1 MRHQPLEEILNRAAA
16 LETTPILSRRERLGR
31 WAEVLGRNPRRL
43 LQPLKFIEF
52 YAPTERKKLRAEQTP
67 IALAFADPVLRAA
80 GLAGDTLG
88 DAQGFFGLSDE
99 EAHFLLCDC
108 HWNGRMT
115 GGAASRRVRA
125 VATGGFLLRLWMAS
139 QGD

>member
-1 MRHQPLEEILNRAAA
+1 MRYQPLEEILNRAAA
-16 LETTPILSRRERLGR
+16 LEASPILSRRERLAR
-31 WAEVLGRNPRRL
+31 WAELLGRNSSRL

-52 YAPTERKKLRAEQTP
+52 YAPTERRKLRAEQSP
-67 IALAFADPVLRAA
+67 IAVAYADPVLRAA

-88 DAQGFFGLSDE
+88 DAERFFGLTDK

-108 HWNGRMT
+108 HWRGRMT
-115 GGAASRRVRA
+115 GGAASRRVKA
-125 VATGGFLLRLWMAS
+125 VATGGLLVRLWMAS

>member
-1 MRHQPLEEILNRAAA
+1 MRHQPLEDILNQAAA
-16 LETTPILSRRERLGR
+16 LEASPILSRRERLDR
-31 WAEVLGRNPRRL
+31 WAEVLGRNSRRL

-52 YAPTERKKLRAEQTP
+52 YAPAERKKLRAEQSP

-88 DAQGFFGLSDE
+88 DAQRFFRLSDK

-108 HWNGRMT
+108 HWKGRMT
-115 GGAASRRVRA
+115 GGGASRRVKA
-125 VATGGFLLRLWMAS
+125 VATGGFLVRLWMAS